1 MRSLAQWIK
10 ANPVLSSGLQTA
22 QLKVRPRRDI
32 SADSLRPISRLDV
45 MALLSDPAAE
55 EAYHA
60 AAAHFAALGLEH
72 IKDAANAGDL
82 RALFQL
88 THALRPRAVLEIG
101 TCNAASTAFI
111 AMAMAALGAGSPSV
125 TSVDIVDVNDPE
137 RGVWKRSGLPYP
149 PSEMLERLGVA
160 PLVQLN
166 SEGSEAFWRANQQRF
181 DFIFI
186 DGSHRAADVYE
197 DVAGA
202 LGCIGPNGVIAL
214 HDFYPSARPIWPGA
228 PAIPGVY
235 LGVVRA
241 IEECA
246 DLGVVPLGQLPWPT
260 KHGGA
265 RTSLAVLSGRR
276 RRRWPGPVDA

>member
-10 ANPVLSSGLQTA
+10 ANPALNSGLQTA
-22 QLKVRPRRDI
+22 QLKVQPRRDI
-32 SADSLRPISRLDV
+32 SAHSLRAISRLDV
-45 MALLSDPAAE
+45 MALLSDPQAIQ
-55 EAYHA
+55 AYEA
-60 AAAHFAALGLEH
+60 AAVRFAALGLDH

-88 THALRPRAVLEIG
+88 THALRPRNVLEIG

-111 AMAMAALGAGSPSV
+111 AMAMAALGAEQACV
-125 TSVDIVDVNDPE
+125 TSVDVVDVNDPE

-149 PSEMLERLGVA
+149 PSEMLERLGVG
-160 PLVQLN
+160 PLVRLN
-166 SEGSEAFWRANQQRF
+166 GEGSETFWRANQQRF

-202 LGCIGPNGVIAL
+202 LGCIGPNGVVAL
-214 HDFYPSARPIWPGA
+214 HDFYPSARPIWPES

-241 IEECA
+241 IEECP
-246 DLGVVPLGQLPWPT
+246 DLGVVPLGELPWPT

-265 RTSLAVLSGRR
+265 RTSLAVLTGRR
-276 RRRWPGPVDA
+276 RRRWPGPIDV